1 MEEKLIN
8 FIKGEYLSDDDVE
21 ITPDTKLISSGLI
34 DSFSLVS
41 LQTFIEKE
49 FKKRIPAPGAAPYVN
64 GDAEIKPL
72 EPDTDNAGVGIYKG

>member
-8 FIKGEYLSDDDVE
+8 FIISEYPPDEDVE
-21 ITPDTKLISSGLI
+21 ITPNTKLISSGLI

-49 FKKRIPAPGAAPYVN
+49 FGKRIPAPRITTESFDTVN
-64 GDAEIKPL
+64 QMMEII
-72 EPDTDNAGVGIYKG
+72 NHF

>member
-8 FIKGEYLSDDDVE
+8 FINGEYLTDEDVE

-41 LQTFIEKE
+41 LQTYIEKE
-49 FKKRIPAPGAAPYVN
+49 FGKRIPAPRITAETFDTVN
-64 GDAEIKPL
+64 QMVEII
-72 EPDTDNAGVGIYKG
+72 NQF

>member
-8 FIKGEYLSDDDVE
+8 FIISEYPPDEDVE

-49 FKKRIPAPGAAPYVN
+49 FGKRIPAPRITAESFDTVN
-64 GDAEIKPL
+64 QMMEVI
-72 EPDTDNAGVGIYKG
+72 NHF